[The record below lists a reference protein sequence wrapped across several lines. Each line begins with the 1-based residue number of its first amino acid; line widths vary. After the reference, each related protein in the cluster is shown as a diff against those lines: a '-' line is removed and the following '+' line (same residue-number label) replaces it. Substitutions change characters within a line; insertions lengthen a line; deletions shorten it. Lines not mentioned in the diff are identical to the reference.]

1 VSETNI
7 SRVIELERGD
17 AARRALEEAARKVE
31 AQEGGETYRRAFKA
45 AAQLLRDLKAKWP

>member
-1 VSETNI
+1 MSETNI